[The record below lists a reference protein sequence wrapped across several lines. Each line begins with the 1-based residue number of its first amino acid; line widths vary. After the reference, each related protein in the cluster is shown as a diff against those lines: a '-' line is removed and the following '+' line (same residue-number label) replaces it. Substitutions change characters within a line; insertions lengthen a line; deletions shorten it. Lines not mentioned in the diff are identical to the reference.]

1 MTVIPIL
8 ASPAPLFTEPLTVIA
23 VLASVLAGVF
33 ALSSVEKLEPLFKF
47 APPVI
52 WAYFIPMMLTTFGV
66 TPSSSPVYEW
76 MSAYLLPFSLFLL
89 MITVDI
95 RAILRLGP
103 RALLMML
110 IGTLGIVIGA
120 PIAFF
125 LFGGFFSDPVAWKGF
140 AALSGS
146 WIGGTANMVF
156 IKEYVS
162 TPDSTLAPL
171 LVVDVVAG
179 YGWMGI
185 LIFLSAYQQQFDRW
199 VGASRGVIDKLQQQL
214 EEIAT
219 DRVPITLGKFVIIL
233 GLGLGATLAAE
244 ALGARLPELGEPTV
258 ISAGTWTILV
268 VVTAGLLLSF
278 TPARELEK
286 DGASRIGYAALYLLL
301 TSIGASADLAAV
313 LDAPLYLVAGIVW
326 LAVHVTLLFGAAIV
340 SKSPLFFVAT
350 GSMANV
356 GGAASAPIV
365 AGVYVPSL
373 APVGLLM
380 GVAGYILGV
389 YVTMFCA
396 EALRYVHTVLM

>member
-1 MTVIPIL
+1 M
-8 ASPAPLFTEPLTVIA
+8 TVIA

-76 MSAYLLPFSLFLL
+76 MSTYLLPFSLFLL

-103 RALLMML
+103 RALFMML
-110 IGTLGIVIGA
+110 VGTLGIVIGA

-146 WIGGTANMVF
+146 WIGGTANMLF
-156 IKEYVS
+156 MKEYAS

-219 DRVPITLGKFVIIL
+219 DRVPITLGTFVIIL

-268 VVTAGLLLSF
+268 VVTVGLLLSF

-389 YVTMFCA
+389 YVTIFCA
-396 EALRYVHTVLM
+396 EVLEYVHMFLM

>member
-1 MTVIPIL
+1 VIPIL
-8 ASPAPLFTEPLTVIA
+8 ASSAPLFTEPLTVIA

-33 ALSSVEKLEPLFKF
+33 ALSSVDKLEPLFKF

-76 MSAYLLPFSLFLL
+76 MSTYLLPFSLFLL
-89 MITVDI
+89 MITVDV

-103 RALLMML
+103 RALFMML
-110 IGTLGIVIGA
+110 VGTLGIVIGA

-146 WIGGTANMVF
+146 WIGGTANMIFV
-156 IKEYVS
+156 KESVS

-214 EEIAT
+214 EEMAT
-219 DRVPITLGKFVIIL
+219 DRVPITLGTFVIIL

-258 ISAGTWTILV
+258 ISAGTWTILI
-268 VVTAGLLLSF
+268 VVTVGLLLSF

-340 SKSPLFFVAT
+340 SNSPLFFVAT

-389 YVTMFCA
+389 YVALFCA
-396 EALRYVHTVLM
+396 QVLRYVHMFLM

>member
-1 MTVIPIL
+1 M
-8 ASPAPLFTEPLTVIA
+8 TVIA

-76 MSAYLLPFSLFLL
+76 MSTYLLPFSLFLL

-103 RALLMML
+103 RALFMML
-110 IGTLGIVIGA
+110 VGTLGIVIGA
-120 PIAFF
+120 PIAFL
-125 LFGGFFSDPVAWKGF
+125 LFGGFFSDPAAWKGF

-146 WIGGTANMVF
+146 WIGGTANMLF
-156 IKEYVS
+156 IKEYAS

-219 DRVPITLGKFVIIL
+219 DRVPITLGTFVIIL

-268 VVTAGLLLSF
+268 VVTVGLLLSF

-389 YVTMFCA
+389 YVTIFCA
-396 EALRYVHTVLM
+396 EVLEYVHMFLM

>member
-1 MTVIPIL
+1 VIPIL
-8 ASPAPLFTEPLTVIA
+8 ASPAPLFTEPMTVIA

-76 MSAYLLPFSLFLL
+76 MSSYLLPFSLFLL

-103 RALLMML
+103 RALFMLL
-110 IGTLGIVIGA
+110 IGTMGIVIGA

-146 WIGGTANMVF
+146 WIGGTANMIFV
-156 IKEYVS
+156 KESVS

-214 EEIAT
+214 EEMAT
-219 DRVPITLGKFVIIL
+219 DRVPITLGTFVIIL

-258 ISAGTWTILV
+258 ISAGTWTILI
-268 VVTAGLLLSF
+268 VVTVGLLLSF

-301 TSIGASADLAAV
+301 TSIGASADLVAV

-389 YVTMFCA
+389 YVALFCA
-396 EALRYVHTVLM
+396 EVLRYVHMFLM

>member
-1 MTVIPIL
+1 VIPIL
-8 ASPAPLFTEPLTVIA
+8 ASPAPLFTEPMTVIA

-76 MSAYLLPFSLFLL
+76 MSTYLLPFSLFLL

-103 RALLMML
+103 RALFMLL
-110 IGTLGIVIGA
+110 IGTMGIVIGA

-146 WIGGTANMVF
+146 WIGGTANMIFV
-156 IKEYVS
+156 KESVS

-214 EEIAT
+214 EEMAT
-219 DRVPITLGKFVIIL
+219 DRVPITLGTFVIIL

-258 ISAGTWTILV
+258 ISAGTWTILI
-268 VVTAGLLLSF
+268 VVTVGLLLSF

-301 TSIGASADLAAV
+301 TSIGASADLVAV

-389 YVTMFCA
+389 YVALFCA
-396 EALRYVHTVLM
+396 EVLRYVHMFLM

>member
-1 MTVIPIL
+1 MIPIL
-8 ASPAPLFTEPLTVIA
+8 ASSAPLFTEPLTVIA

-33 ALSSVEKLEPLFKF
+33 ALSSVDKLEPLFKF

-76 MSAYLLPFSLFLL
+76 MSTYLLPFSLFLL
-89 MITVDI
+89 MITVDV

-103 RALLMML
+103 RALFMML
-110 IGTLGIVIGA
+110 VGTLGIVIGA

-146 WIGGTANMVF
+146 WIGGTANMIFV
-156 IKEYVS
+156 KESVS

-214 EEIAT
+214 EEMAT
-219 DRVPITLGKFVIIL
+219 DRVPITLGTFVIIL

-258 ISAGTWTILV
+258 ISAGTWTILI
-268 VVTAGLLLSF
+268 VVTVGLLLSF

-340 SKSPLFFVAT
+340 SNSPLFFVAT

-389 YVTMFCA
+389 YVALFCA
-396 EALRYVHTVLM
+396 QVLRYVHMFLM

>member
-1 MTVIPIL
+1 M
-8 ASPAPLFTEPLTVIA
+8 TVIA

-76 MSAYLLPFSLFLL
+76 MSTYLLPFSLFLL

-103 RALLMML
+103 RALFMLL
-110 IGTLGIVIGA
+110 IGTMGIVIGA

-146 WIGGTANMVF
+146 WIGGTANMIFV
-156 IKEYVS
+156 KESVS

-214 EEIAT
+214 EEMAT
-219 DRVPITLGKFVIIL
+219 DRVPITLGTFVIIL

-258 ISAGTWTILV
+258 ISAGTWTILI
-268 VVTAGLLLSF
+268 VVTVGLLLSF

-301 TSIGASADLAAV
+301 TSIGASADLVAV

-389 YVTMFCA
+389 YVALFCA
-396 EALRYVHTVLM
+396 EVLRYVHMFLM

>member
-1 MTVIPIL
+1 MDPVL
-8 ASPAPLFTEPLTVIA
+8 ASPAPLFTDPMTVIA

-33 ALSSVEKLEPLFKF
+33 AISSIEKLEPLFKYV
-47 APPVI
+47 PPVI
-52 WAYFIPMMLTTFGV
+52 WAYFIPMMLTTLGI
-66 TPSSSPVYEW
+66 TPASSPVYDW
-76 MSAYLLPFSLFLL
+76 MSTYLLPFSLFLL
-89 MITVDI
+89 MITVDV

-103 RALLMML
+103 RALFMML
-110 IGTLGIVIGA
+110 VGTLGIVLGA
-120 PIAFF
+120 PIAF
-125 LFGGFFSDPVAWKGF
+125 LIFGGFFSDPVAWKGF

-146 WIGGTANMVF
+146 WIGGTANMLFV
-156 IKEYVS
+156 KEAVS

-185 LIFLSAYQQQFDRW
+185 LIFLSAYQTKFDNW
-199 VGASRGVIDKLQQQL
+199 VGASREVIDKLQGQL
-214 EEIAT
+214 EEIET
-219 DRVPITLGKFVIIL
+219 DRVPITLGKFIIIL
-233 GLGLGATLAAE
+233 GLGLGATLAAQG
-244 ALGARLPELGEPTV
+244 LGAELPELGDPTV
-258 ISAGTWTILV
+258 ISQGTWAILI
-268 VVTAGLLLSF
+268 VVTVGLALSF
-278 TPARELEK
+278 TPARSLET

-301 TSIGASADLAAV
+301 TSIGASADLKAV
-313 LDAPLYLVAGIVW
+313 LDAPLYLVAGAAW
-326 LAVHVTLLFGAAIV
+326 LSVHVALLFGAAII

-389 YVTMFCA
+389 YVALFCA
-396 EALRYVHTVLM
+396 ELLRYVHLFLI

>member
-1 MTVIPIL
+1 MIPIL

>member
-1 MTVIPIL
+1 VIPIL

>member
-1 MTVIPIL
+1 VIPIL
-8 ASPAPLFTEPLTVIA
+8 ASPAPLFTEPVTVIA

-76 MSAYLLPFSLFLL
+76 MSTYLLPFSLFLL

-103 RALLMML
+103 RALFMLL
-110 IGTLGIVIGA
+110 IGTMGIVIGA

-146 WIGGTANMVF
+146 WIGGTANMIFV
-156 IKEYVS
+156 KESVS

-214 EEIAT
+214 EEMAT
-219 DRVPITLGKFVIIL
+219 DRVPITLGTFVIIL

-258 ISAGTWTILV
+258 ISAGTWTILI
-268 VVTAGLLLSF
+268 VVTVGLLLSF

-301 TSIGASADLAAV
+301 TSIGASADLVAV

-389 YVTMFCA
+389 YVALFCA
-396 EALRYVHTVLM
+396 EVLRYVHMFLM